1 MIAILKGKLEEKQTT
16 GIVLDV
22 NGVGYELAVPMSTF
36 CNLPDAGRE
45 VRLYVQMV
53 VREDAILLYGFLTRE
68 EKSAFQVGS

>member
-45 VRLYVQMV
+45 VRDRKSV
-53 VREDAILLYGFLTRE
+53 V
-68 EKSAFQVGS
+68 